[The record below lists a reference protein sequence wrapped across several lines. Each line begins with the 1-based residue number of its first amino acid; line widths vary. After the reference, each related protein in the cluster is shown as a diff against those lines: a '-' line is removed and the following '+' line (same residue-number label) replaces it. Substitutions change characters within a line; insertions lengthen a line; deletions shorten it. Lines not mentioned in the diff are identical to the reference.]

1 MGFKLNRSKLWNE
14 WAKTRNEAL
23 HQAIEDLS
31 TYVPVSETDKYA
43 EGYRDGLA
51 QARKVLGEML
61 VE

>member
-1 MGFKLNRSKLWNE
+1 MY
-14 WAKTRNEAL
+14 EAFMDKPL
-23 HQAIEDLS
+23 YGYDGETIYVAIERLS
-31 TYVPVSETDKYA
+31 TYVPVSESDSYA